1 MIFTRFQEFG
11 IFPPSVVLAAL
22 PFFWPGN
29 EARHEAAH
37 DDASPATTTD
47 LTSSALPTY
56 LRHGRVGWGRGRGLG
71 DVTNSRQKGRL
82 EREIILLN

>member
-1 MIFTRFQEFG
+1 MIFTRFEEVG

-29 EARHEAAH
+29 EARHEAAGH

-71 DVTNSRQKGRL
+71 DVT
-82 EREIILLN
+82 